1 MDVNTIYKAVNTKN
15 RQQAQDMGWGGG
27 EKIKTKKNIKKQT
40 QAGNKLRDA
49 HLKTDKEC
57 A

>member
-15 RQQAQDMGWGGG
+15 RQQANIWGGG
-27 EKIKTKKNIKKQT
+27 GGEIKTKKNIKKQT

>member
-15 RQQAQDMGWGGG
+15 RQQAQDMGWGG

>member
-27 EKIKTKKNIKKQT
+27 EDKNKKK
-40 QAGNKLRDA
+40 
-49 HLKTDKEC
+49 HKE
-57 A
+57 ANTSRK